1 MSMIAEPRSGCA
13 DSMRVQNDE
22 VAVNENPLN
31 LGVQLGEFFLQETE
45 ERLEAFNPISDDGI
59 MLHVTLAFDAASK
72 SLLLMAA

>member
-1 MSMIAEPRSGCA
+1 MTKSP
-13 DSMRVQNDE
+13 
-22 VAVNENPLN
+22 
-31 LGVQLGEFFLQETE
+31 GEFFLQETE